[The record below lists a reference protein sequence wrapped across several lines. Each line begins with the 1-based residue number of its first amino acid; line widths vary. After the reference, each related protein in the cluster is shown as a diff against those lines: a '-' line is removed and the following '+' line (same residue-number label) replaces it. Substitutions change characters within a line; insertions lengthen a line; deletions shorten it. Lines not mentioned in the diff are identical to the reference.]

1 MVVVAITCGFNCRK
15 NRKKPWN
22 NHCIGLA
29 KKFTLVFPWTITS
42 NPNELFGQCTIWT
55 WVHVNLSFWLSHL
68 LAMSPCLLWAD
79 VSWKMEA
86 LADLRRKFYR
96 LKELILVVLGKEW
109 VPSKWQLPSCV
120 IWLRLWSCCI
130 ANTPPLNLSG
140 WLRYHWRSYSCVCG
154 SLMAALLKA
163 VNQTEVCSYVSHFAV
178 SSFLGYALL
187 MADDRNTRRTWQK
200 FAMPFN
206 ISAQNS
212 LMITC
217 AHFPL
222 ARASHMANFKVNGLE
237 KYNLPSETMAQY
249 RE

>member
-1 MVVVAITCGFNCRK
+1 MWWLLLSPVVSTAGK
-15 NRKKPWN
+15 
-22 NHCIGLA
+22 IGKSHGIIIVLGWP
-29 KKFTLVFPWTITS
+29 KCSFWFFHEMSQEPKWTFW
-42 NPNELFGQCTIWT
+42 PMQYL
-55 WVHVNLSFWLSHL
+55 HVNLSFWLSHL

-96 LKELILVVLGKEW
+96 LKELMLVVLGKEW

-140 WLRYHWRSYSCVCG
+140 WLRYHWCSYSRVCG

-163 VNQTEVCSYVSHFAV
+163 MNQTEVCSYVSHFAV

>member
-1 MVVVAITCGFNCRK
+1 MVVAITCGFKCRK

-29 KKFTLVFPWTITS
+29 KKFILLFPWNVTR
-42 NPNELFGQCTIWT
+42 NPNELFGQRNIWT
-55 WVHVNLSFWLSHL
+55 WAHGNVSFCRRHL
-68 LAMSPCLLWAD
+68 LAMSPWLVWAN

-86 LADLRRKFYR
+86 LADLRRKFCR
-96 LKELILVVLGKEW
+96 LKELMLVVLGKEW
-109 VPSKWQLPSCV
+109 VPSKWHLPSCV
-120 IWLRLWSCCI
+120 IWLRLWCCCI
-130 ANTPPLNLSG
+130 ANSPPLNLSG
-140 WLRYHWRSYSCVCG
+140 LLRYHRCSYSRICG

-163 VNQTEVCSYVSHFAV
+163 VNPIEVCPYMSHFAV
-178 SSFLGYALL
+178 GNFLGYAFL
-187 MADDRNTRRTWQK
+187 MADYRNIRRTWQK
-200 FAMPFN
+200 FARPFN

-222 ARASHMANFKVNGLE
+222 ARASHIVNFMVNGME